1 MTNAKG
7 VVFALGA
14 LGEAGN
20 AAVRAQLGHASTASG
35 EDLVGIGLVAY
46 VPDQAV
52 IWRIEN
58 VMQGDG

>member
-14 LGEAGN
+14 LGKTGD
-20 AAVRAQLGHASTASG
+20 AAVRAQLGHACAASG
-35 EDLVGIGLVAY
+35 EDLVGIGLMAY
-46 VPDQAV
+46 VPDQTV
-52 IWRIEN
+52 IRRIEN